1 VNVFIAIFG
10 LAFLVLIHE
19 AGHFFTARLVG
30 MRPRRFFVG
39 FPPPVVSVKRK
50 GIEYGIGAIPL
61 GGYVKIPGMH
71 RPAPSDLDV
80 HFGQAIREVP
90 ELLPRVESAKR
101 AVGRGDLDAAQATLP
116 GLERA
121 VAEARLTPGGR
132 RIAERGVR
140 ELADALSSDAYWR
153 QKPWKK
159 IAVIFA
165 GPGTN
170 LLLAIVIF
178 TVILVVAT
186 GGYRVGFV
194 LTAKGTKV
202 TGVVDAVL
210 KDSPAER
217 IGLRHGDRLVAIDG
231 RPVTPLRIH
240 GVISGSRGAPL
251 TLTVIRKGTRLTLGP
266 VSARKQTAYS
276 VPHALWESV
285 RQTGFTARDIGRS
298 LVSIVHGQG
307 RKQIASPVG
316 IVRASSQAAH
326 QGWLDYLNILGFIS
340 LSLALLNL
348 LPLLPLDG
356 GHIAFSIVEA
366 IRGRAVGR
374 EVYERV
380 SAVGLALVLLLF
392 FIGLSNDVGGSSG

>member
-1 VNVFIAIFG
+1 
-10 LAFLVLIHE
+10 
-19 AGHFFTARLVG
+19 
-30 MRPRRFFVG
+30 MRPRKFYIG
-39 FPPPVVSVKRK
+39 FPPPLARVRRR

-71 RPAPSDLDV
+71 RPAARDV
-80 HFGQAIREVP
+80 EYRLQPATGRAP
-90 ELLPRVESAKR
+90 ELVPKVEAVKR
-101 AVGRGDLDAAQATLP
+101 TLAIGDYEAAHYAVDE
-116 GLERA
+116 LETALRRSGQPTD
-121 VAEARLTPGGR
+121 VLTD
-132 RIAERGVR
+132 VR
-140 ELADALSSDAYWR
+140 DALSPDAYWK
-153 QKPWKK
+153 QPPWKK
-159 IAVIFA
+159 ILVIFA

-178 TVILVVAT
+178 STILVVVT

-194 LTAKGTKV
+194 LRPQGEKV
-202 TGVVDAVL
+202 TRVVDSVL
-210 KDSPAER
+210 SNSPAKR
-217 IGLRHGDRLVAIDG
+217 IGLRPGDTLIAING
-231 RPVTPLRIH
+231 RTVGPLQIH
-240 GVISGSRGAPL
+240 GVIERSKGAPL
-251 TLTVIRKGTRLTLGP
+251 TLTVLRHGQRVTLGP
-266 VSARKQTAYS
+266 VRARKQAAYS
-276 VPHALWESV
+276 VPHAIWASV
-285 RQTGFTARDIGRS
+285 KLTGYTARDIGKS

-366 IRGRAVGR
+366 VRGRAVGR

-380 SAVGLALVLLLF
+380 SAIGLAVVLLLF
-392 FIGLSNDVGGSSG
+392 FIGLSNDVGGSGS